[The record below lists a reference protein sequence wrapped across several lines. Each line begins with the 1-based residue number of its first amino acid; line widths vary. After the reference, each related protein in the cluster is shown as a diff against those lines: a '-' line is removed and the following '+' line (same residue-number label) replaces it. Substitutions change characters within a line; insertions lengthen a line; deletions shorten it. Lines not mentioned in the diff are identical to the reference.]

1 MKVFLKYNRDD
12 TGSKICLY
20 QWLEIFRSYEIII
33 ACDLFTPDNVP
44 DYLKNIDPTIKFKI
58 VNTDYSTGNVLP
70 FKARKKKQASANLS
84 CFKHAGNDRHFW
96 IVDADDTQF
105 LVRDPNLVREKL
117 KIAEKIFLE
126 KNLDGFSLDFYRE
139 THFDH
144 WSFGVC
150 LLKTKLDLSKLDL
163 IKPEDVDNTPG
174 LTKNLDSWFDM
185 LRRKKIYNLESFV
198 FDNIPFQHCIN
209 PMTEP
214 MHGIYFWNNKK
225 LGNIDLKPDVI
236 SI

>member
-20 QWLEIFRSYEIII
+20 QWLEIFRDYEIII
-33 ACDLFTPDNVP
+33 ACDLFPTNQIP
-44 DYLKNIDPTIKFKI
+44 DYLKNVDPAIKFKI
-58 VNTDYSTGNVLP
+58 VNTDYSTGNILP

-84 CFKHAGNDRHFW
+84 CFKHTGKDRHFW

-117 KIAEKIFLE
+117 KIAEKIFIE
-126 KNLDGFSLDFYRE
+126 KDLDGFSLDFYRE

-150 LLKTKLDLSKLDL
+150 LLKTNLDLTKLDL

-185 LRRKKIYNLESFV
+185 LRRKKVYKLESFV

-209 PMTEP
+209 PMSQP
-214 MHGIYFWNNKK
+214 MHGIYFWNNRK
-225 LGNIDLKPDVI
+225 LGNLDLKADVV